1 MAPAIL
7 RIRDTVGTVLSNCRQ
22 KGSVYLLE
30 KAPEA
35 SKRFV
40 VLHGTGNLQR
50 TIVKPGDQ
58 GRKPGLGYQESG
70 GSAPKA
76 ECNRCNGP
84 VWAERFSQV
93 DDTQSLLPGLTTASL
108 VCPQLRRVE
117 AKEMS

>member
-1 MAPAIL
+1 MALAPAVL
-7 RIRDTVGTVLSNCRQ
+7 RIWDTVGRVWSNCRQ

-50 TIVKPGDQ
+50 TTVKPGDQ

-76 ECNRCNGP
+76 ECNRCGQRGS
-84 VWAERFSQV
+84 A
-93 DDTQSLLPGLTTASL
+93 GLTTPRASFQAPRL
-108 VCPQLRRVE
+108 PAWSVPDCRGWRP
-117 AKEMS
+117 KN